1 VNALEARQEFDYSD
15 EQWAAIE
22 TEVALVRSRL
32 LTRFER
38 RLFIHAGD
46 LYLSSVRNRQSF
58 EARVR
63 EKEESW
69 TVVRNLAEELLAAL
83 YRAMATHVYNEKYI
97 VRLAPLLNKLRDDA
111 QLFGKPWILRSP
123 KDEYYERVLSIW
135 VDHCG
140 GQLKKSRDKTTQK
153 PRGPLLRFFVAVTY
167 PVMGIDA
174 PKPETIFD
182 IVDRE
187 KLRRKATGSR

>member
-1 VNALEARQEFDYSD
+1 VNALEAHQEFDYSD
-15 EQWAAIE
+15 EQWLAIE
-22 TEVALVRSRL
+22 REVALVRSRL
-32 LTRFER
+32 LTHFER
-38 RLFIHAGD
+38 RLFIGAGD
-46 LYLSSVRNRQSF
+46 LYLSSVRIRQRF
-58 EARVR
+58 EARLQ
-63 EKEESW
+63 EKTESW
-69 TVVRNLAEELLAAL
+69 TAVRMLAEELLTAL
-83 YRAMATHVYNEKYI
+83 NRATATSAYIEKYI
-97 VRLAPLLNKLRDDA
+97 VRMTPLLGKLRDDA
-111 QLFGKPWILRSP
+111 KLFGEPWILRSP

-153 PRGPLLRFFVAVTY
+153 PKGPLLRFFVAVTY

-187 KLRRKATGSR
+187 KLRRTAAGSR